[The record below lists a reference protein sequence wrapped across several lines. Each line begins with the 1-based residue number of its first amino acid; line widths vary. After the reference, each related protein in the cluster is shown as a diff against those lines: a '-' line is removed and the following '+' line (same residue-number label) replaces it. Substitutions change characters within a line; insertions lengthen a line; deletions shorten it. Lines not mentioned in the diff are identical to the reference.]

1 MLLVI
6 DIGNTN
12 IVLGCIKKEK
22 VYFIE
27 RLSTDRAKTDLE
39 YAIHIKN
46 VLEIYQIPIDQIE
59 GGIISSVVPQIT
71 EVVHDAAEKVIRKP
85 IKVVGPGLK
94 TGLNILMDNPAQLGS
109 DLVVDSVAAMAEH
122 PVPLIVIDMGTAT
135 TVCVINNK
143 KNYIGGLI
151 IPGVR
156 TASDSLVSNA
166 AQLTQ
171 ISLDKPKRLIGT
183 NTIDCMKSGAMY
195 GNAAALDGI
204 IDRINEELG
213 EKCTVVATG
222 GLSKVIIPLCKHKE
236 IVMDDNLLLKGL
248 QIIYEKNR

>member
-12 IVLGCIKKEK
+12 IVLGCIQKEK

-27 RLSTDRAKTDLE
+27 RLSTDRKKTDLE
-39 YAIHIKN
+39 YAVNIKN
-46 VLEIYQIPIDQIE
+46 VLEIYQIPIEEIE

-71 EVVHDAAEKVIRKP
+71 EVVHGAAEKLIDKP
-85 IKVVGPGLK
+85 IKVVGPGVK

-109 DLVVDSVAAMAEH
+109 DLVVDSVAALAEH
-122 PVPLIVIDMGTAT
+122 PVPLIVVDMGTAT

-151 IPGVR
+151 LPGVR

-166 AQLTQ
+166 AQLSQ
-171 ISLDKPKRLIGT
+171 ISLEKPKRLIGT

-204 IDRINEELG
+204 IERINDELG
-213 EKCTVVATG
+213 EACTVVATG
-222 GLSKVIIPLCKHKE
+222 GLAKVIIPLCRHE
-236 IVMDDNLLLKGL
+236 IILDDNLLLKGL
-248 QIIYEKNR
+248 QIIYDKNR

>member
-27 RLSTDRAKTDLE
+27 RLSTDRKKTDLE
-39 YAIHIKN
+39 YAINIKN
-46 VLEIYQIPIDQIE
+46 VLEIYHIPIEEIE

-71 EVVHDAAEKVIRKP
+71 EVVHEAAEKLIHKP
-85 IKVVGPGLK
+85 IKVVGPGVK

-135 TVCVINNK
+135 TVCVINSK

-156 TASDSLVSNA
+156 TASDSLVNNA

-183 NTIDCMKSGAMY
+183 NTIDCMKSGALY
-195 GNAAALDGI
+195 GNAASLDGI
-204 IDRINEELG
+204 INRINEELG
-213 EKCTVVATG
+213 ETCTVVATG
-222 GLSKVIIPLCKHKE
+222 GLAKVVIPLCKHKD
-236 IVMDDNLLLKGL
+236 IVLDDNLLLKGL